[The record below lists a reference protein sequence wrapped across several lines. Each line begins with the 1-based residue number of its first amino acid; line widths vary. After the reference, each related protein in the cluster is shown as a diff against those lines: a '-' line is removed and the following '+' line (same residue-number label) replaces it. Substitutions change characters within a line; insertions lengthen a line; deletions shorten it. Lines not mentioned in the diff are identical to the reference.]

1 MPADVVLGWDIG
13 GAHLKVAAV
22 DRKGKVMQVLQLP
35 CPLWLGLEHLDRA
48 ISTALAQMPG
58 ASLHAVTM
66 TGELTD
72 FFRNRAQGVKTI
84 IARFAKQA
92 PVGRTYIYAGPEG
105 FLTPEN
111 AAQKT
116 DAVASANW
124 AASAQLVARLLPD
137 ALFVDIGSTTTDLV
151 PIRGGVLRVRGL
163 SDADRL
169 ACEELVYT
177 GVVRT
182 PLMALAERIPFDG
195 QWIPAMAEYFATTAD
210 VYRLTGE
217 LPEGADQLPAA
228 DNGGKSV
235 RDSAR
240 RLARMIGRD
249 LESAPLAQWKQCA
262 RQLADLQLW
271 QIRQACER
279 VLSRTVA
286 VDRTPVVGAGTGRF
300 LARKLAAQL
309 GRRYRDFDSLIDVA
323 PDAKCWA
330 SSCAPA
336 VAAAVLAQARAR
348 KRK

>member
-13 GAHLKVAAV
+13 GAHLKVATV

-35 CPLWLGLEHLDRA
+35 CSLWLGLEHLDRA

-92 PVGRTYIYAGPEG
+92 PVDRTCIYAGPEG

-124 AASAQLVARLLPD
+124 AASAQLVASLLPD

-182 PLMALAERIPFDG
+182 PIMALADRIPFDG

-228 DNGGKSV
+228 DNGGKTV

-249 LESAPLAQWKQCA
+249 LESAPLAQWKRCA

-286 VDRTPVVGAGTGRF
+286 VDRSPVVGAGTGRF
-300 LARKLAAQL
+300 VVRKLAAQL
-309 GRRYRDFDSLIDVA
+309 GRRYRDFDSLIDAVPGA
-323 PDAKCWA
+323 ASWA

-336 VAAAVLAQARAR
+336 VAVALLAQRR

>member
-22 DRKGKVMQVLQLP
+22 DRKGRVVQVVQLP
-35 CPLWLGLEHLDRA
+35 CPLWLGLEHLDHA
-48 ISTALAQMPG
+48 IAVALAEMPR
-58 ASLHAVTM
+58 ARLHAVTM

-72 FFRNRAQGVKTI
+72 FFRSRAQGVKTI
-84 IARFAKQA
+84 IERFAMQA
-92 PVGRTYIYAGPEG
+92 PVDRTYLYAGPAG
-105 FLTPEN
+105 FLTPQN
-111 AAQKT
+111 TVKKT

-124 AASAQLVARLLPD
+124 AASAQLVASLLPD

-151 PIRGGVLRVRGL
+151 PIRGGLLMIRGF

-177 GVVRT
+177 GVLRT
-182 PLMALAERIPFDG
+182 PLMALADRIPFDG

-217 LPEGADQLPAA
+217 LLEGADQLPAA
-228 DNGGKSV
+228 DNGGKTV

-249 LESAPLAQWKQCA
+249 FESAPLAQWKRCA
-262 RQLADLQLW
+262 RHLADLQLW

-279 VLSRTVA
+279 VLSQSDA
-286 VDRTPVVGAGTGRF
+286 VDRSPVVGAGTGRF
-300 LARKLAAQL
+300 VARKLAAQL
-309 GRRYRDFDSLIDVA
+309 GRRYRDFDSLIDAA
-323 PDAKCWA
+323 PDAASWA
-330 SSCAPA
+330 SNCAPA
-336 VAAAVLAQARAR
+336 VAVALLAQRR